1 MGILFT
7 ILIIFFSIFGGILK
21 TLISEYIRINLLGS
35 YIIGIIIGVL
45 LFVLGR
51 TYKSVHK
58 TIGYFLLFFASL
70 VYLITSLVFSY
81 YNFTN
86 SSQFN
91 NYSQDNISNK
101 IVTKENLSVKN
112 IVNKY
117 TTKDIST
124 SQEYRNL
131 INRYSDVN
139 ISQISTTYPNY
150 LLRIK
155 SRIGDDLYFDYL
167 TQFTLAIKIK
177 ESLDKNDTD
186 IIKENII
193 KYYDYYY
200 QNTGNNYHKYM
211 KESVLKGKYDSN
223 TFLSIYY
230 GDGELFGI
238 NIIGFLKYKLKDSLN
253 FTFFNSSYTI
263 TYPGL
268 FILELLEFITYFLGL
283 ITIIRFSYLKKQIK
297 TNLWHNEYLEFRTN
311 EPLDKIGINFNI
323 FRNVSYYSD
332 GEKFK
337 YIIKLFLSK
346 ENPQDPTDLS
356 AKLMFYQNNKKLTLL
371 LEKIIPIESGNYVS
385 LTNKLGIEQRIPQ
398 IEDEKSSKIDEF
410 KIPDF

>member
-1 MGILFT
+1 MWILFT

-21 TLISEYIRINLLGS
+21 TLISEYIRINLLWS
-35 YIIGIIIGVL
+35 YIIWIIIWVL
-45 LFVLGR
+45 LFVLWR

-58 TIGYFLLFFASL
+58 TIWYFLLFFASL

-155 SRIGDDLYFDYL
+155 SRIWDDLYFDYL

-200 QNTGNNYHKYM
+200 QNTWNNYHKYM
-211 KESVLKGKYDSN
+211 KESVLKWKYDSN

-230 GDGELFGI
+230 WDWELFWI
-238 NIIGFLKYKLKDSLN
+238 NIIWFLKYKLKDSLN

-263 TYPGL
+263 TYPWL
-268 FILELLEFITYFLGL
+268 FILELLEFITYFLWL

-332 GEKFK
+332 WEKFK

-371 LEKIIPIESGNYVS
+371 LEKIIPIESWNYVS
-385 LTNKLGIEQRIPQ
+385 LTNKLWIEQRIPQ